1 MEYWSIKSL
10 YHGLWARR
18 ILGRDRYRA
27 LIAML
32 HVVDPAA
39 ETPDNKLRNVNT
51 FMDYFKER
59 CLSPY
64 QPRQKVVIDER
75 KVKSRQLG

>member
-1 MEYWSIKSL
+1 M
-10 YHGLWARR
+10 
-18 ILGRDRYRA
+18 
-27 LIAML
+27 AML
-32 HVVDPAA
+32 HVVHPAA

-51 FMDYFKER
+51 FMEYFKER
-59 CLSPY
+59 CLSLY